1 MSVHPQTETI
11 LAGLTLEQ
19 KASLL
24 SGATFWETEGIEEA
38 GIPSIIVSDGP
49 HGVRRQ
55 STGGDHL
62 GLLDGE
68 PATCFPPAVGLGS
81 SWDPELVERVGE
93 ALGREA
99 QAKRVSVLLGPGINI
114 KRDPRCGR
122 NFEYLSEDPLHAG
135 VLGSAFVRGVQSQGV
150 GTSLKHY
157 AANNQETDRLR
168 VSAEIDT
175 RTLRELYLPAF
186 RRVVTET
193 QPWTVMCSYNKV
205 NGVFASEH
213 NWLLNTVL
221 RDEWGFEGVVVSDWG
236 AVRDRVPSLAAGL
249 DLEMPSTNGRTD
261 ADVVAAVQNGSLE
274 IAVVDTAVRRLIEL
288 ALKGHEGLW
297 PDAELDVDGQHAIA
311 REVAGRSIVLLRNED
326 AILPLTPGAG
336 PVAVIGEFARTPR
349 YQGAGSSQIVPT
361 RLDNALDAIRAAA
374 GEDVPFAPGFVL
386 EGESDPVLADE
397 AVRLAASAETV
408 LYFAGLPSSAESE
421 GFDREDI
428 ELPADQVALLERLI
442 EANSRIVVVLSN
454 GAVVRVSDWNERVP
468 ALIEGWLL
476 GQAGGGAIADVLY
489 GVVNP
494 SGRLTESIPERL
506 QDVPAYTSFPG
517 EHGSVRYAEGLYV
530 GYRHYDTRE
539 AAVTYPFGF
548 GLSYTTFGY
557 SHEVVR
563 VEGDTVRVSVQVTNT
578 GTRDGREVVQV
589 YSALPGAEVSRP
601 VHELRAFTSVAIP
614 AGKTREVELSFPV
627 SDLAY
632 FSTAADVWSVEGGTY
647 VIEIAASS
655 RDIRARLDIQI
666 EGDPSPIPLSVN
678 STLGEWF
685 AHPVGAPILN
695 AAFAQVLAATP
706 AVGGMLNDPHLRKMA
721 EQMPMS
727 QMVAFGAIT
736 PEQAQGLVDAVEQAS
751 A

>member
-1 MSVHPQTETI
+1 MSQHPQTESI

-24 SGATFWETEGIEEA
+24 SGATFWETEGIEDA
-38 GIPSIIVSDGP
+38 GVPSIIVSDGP

-193 QPWTVMCSYNKV
+193 QPWTVMCSYNKI
-205 NGVFASEH
+205 NGTFASEH

-249 DLEMPSTNGRTD
+249 DLEMPTTVGRTD
-261 ADVVAAVQNGSLE
+261 AEVVAAVKDGSLD
-274 IAVVDTAVRRLIEL
+274 IAVVDTAARRLIDL
-288 ALKGHEGLW
+288 ALSGQQGLW
-297 PDAELDVDGQHAIA
+297 ENAELDVDGQHALA
-311 REVAGRSIVLLRNED
+311 REIAGRSIVLLRNED

-361 RLDNALDAIRAAA
+361 RLDNALDAIREIS
-374 GEDVPFAPGFVL
+374 GEDVPFAAGFTLDGVA
-386 EGESDPVLADE
+386 DAALADE
-397 AVRLAASAETV
+397 AVRVAASAETV

-421 GFDREDI
+421 GFDRDDI

-442 EANSRIVVVLSN
+442 EANPRIVVVLSN

-468 ALIEGWLL
+468 ALVEGWLL

-489 GVVNP
+489 GAVNP

-506 QDVPAYTSFPG
+506 QDVPAFTSFPG
-517 EHGSVRYAEGLYV
+517 EQGSVRYAEGLYV

-539 AAVTYPFGF
+539 AAVSYPFGF
-548 GLSYTTFGY
+548 GLSYTSFSYDHTA
-557 SHEVVR
+557 VR
-563 VEGDTVRVSVQVTNT
+563 VDEDTVHVSVQVTNT
-578 GTRDGREVVQV
+578 GKRDGREVVQV
-589 YSALPGAEVSRP
+589 YTGLPGAEVSRP
-601 VHELRAFTSVAIP
+601 VHELRAFASVEVP
-614 AGKTREVELSFPV
+614 AGETREVALSFPI
-627 SDLAY
+627 SELAY
-632 FSTAADVWSVEGGTY
+632 FAPVADAWSVEGGTY
-647 VIEIAASS
+647 VVEIAASS
-655 RDIRARLDIQI
+655 RDIRASLEIQI
-666 EGDPSPIPLSVN
+666 EGDPSPIPLSIN
-678 STLGEWF
+678 STLGEWL
-685 AHPVGAPILN
+685 AHPIGAPILN
-695 AAFAQVLAATP
+695 AALAEVLASTP
-706 AVGGMLNDPHLRKMA
+706 AVGAMLNDPHMRKMA
-721 EQMPMS
+721 EQMPMTQAVS
-727 QMVAFGAIT
+727 FGAVT
-736 PEQAQGLVDAVEQAS
+736 TEQVQALVAAVEQAS

>member
-1 MSVHPQTETI
+1 MSQHPQTESI

-24 SGATFWETEGIEEA
+24 SGATFWETEGIEDA
-38 GIPSIIVSDGP
+38 GVPSIIVSDGP

-193 QPWTVMCSYNKV
+193 QPWTVMCSYNKI
-205 NGVFASEH
+205 NGTFASEH

-249 DLEMPSTNGRTD
+249 DLEMPTTDGRTD
-261 ADVVAAVQNGSLE
+261 AEVVAAVKDGSLD
-274 IAVVDTAVRRLIEL
+274 IAVVDTAARRLIDL
-288 ALKGHEGLW
+288 ALSGQQGLW
-297 PDAELDVDGQHAIA
+297 ENAELDVDGQHALA
-311 REVAGRSIVLLRNED
+311 REIAGRSIVLLRNED

-361 RLDNALDAIRAAA
+361 RLDNALDAIREIS
-374 GEDVPFAPGFVL
+374 GEDVPFAAGFTLDGVA
-386 EGESDPVLADE
+386 DAALADE
-397 AVRLAASAETV
+397 AVRVAASAETV

-421 GFDREDI
+421 GFDRDDI

-442 EANSRIVVVLSN
+442 EANPRIVVVLSN

-468 ALIEGWLL
+468 ALVEGWLL

-489 GVVNP
+489 GAVNP

-506 QDVPAYTSFPG
+506 QDVPAFTSFPG
-517 EHGSVRYAEGLYV
+517 EQGSVRYAEGLYV

-539 AAVTYPFGF
+539 AAVSYPFGF
-548 GLSYTTFGY
+548 GLSYTSFSYDHTA
-557 SHEVVR
+557 VR
-563 VEGDTVRVSVQVTNT
+563 VDEDTVHVSVQVTNT
-578 GTRDGREVVQV
+578 GKRDGREVVQV
-589 YSALPGAEVSRP
+589 YTGLPGAEVSRP
-601 VHELRAFTSVAIP
+601 VHELRAFASVEVP
-614 AGKTREVELSFPV
+614 AGETCEVALSFPI
-627 SDLAY
+627 SELAY
-632 FSTAADVWSVEGGTY
+632 FAPVADAWSVEGGTY
-647 VIEIAASS
+647 VVEIAASS
-655 RDIRARLDIQI
+655 RDIRASLEIQI
-666 EGDPSPIPLSVN
+666 EGDPSPIPLSIN
-678 STLGEWF
+678 STLGEWL
-685 AHPVGAPILN
+685 AHPIGAPILN
-695 AAFAQVLAATP
+695 AALAEVLASTP
-706 AVGGMLNDPHLRKMA
+706 AVGAMLNDPHMRKMA
-721 EQMPMS
+721 EQMPMTQAVS
-727 QMVAFGAIT
+727 FGAVT
-736 PEQAQGLVDAVEQAS
+736 TEQVQALVAAVEQAS

>member
-1 MSVHPQTETI
+1 MSLHPQTESI
-11 LAGLTLEQ
+11 LATLTLEQ

-24 SGATFWETEGIEEA
+24 SGASFWDTEGIEDA
-38 GIPSIIVSDGP
+38 GVPSIILSDGP

-81 SWDPELVERVGE
+81 SWDPILVERVGE

-193 QPWTVMCSYNKV
+193 QPWTVMCSYNRV
-205 NGVFASEH
+205 NGVYASEH

-236 AVRDRVPSLAAGL
+236 AVRDRVPALAAGL

-261 ADVVAAVQNGSLE
+261 ADVVAAVNDGSLD
-274 IAVVDTAVRRLIEL
+274 IAVVDTAARRLIDL
-288 ALKGHEGLW
+288 ALHGRDGLW
-297 PDAELDVDGQHAIA
+297 ADAELDVPGQHALA
-311 REVAGRSIVLLRNED
+311 REIAGRSIVLLRNEGD
-326 AILPLTPGAG
+326 ILPLTPGAG
-336 PVAVIGEFARTPR
+336 SLAVIGEFARTPR

-361 RLDNALDAIRAAA
+361 RLDNALDEIRAQAGADVPYAA
-374 GEDVPFAPGFVL
+374 GFTL
-386 EGESDPVLADE
+386 EGDEDAALADE
-397 AVRLAASAETV
+397 AVRVASAAETV
-408 LYFAGLPSSAESE
+408 LYFMGLPSSAESE
-421 GFDREDI
+421 GFDRDDI
-428 ELPADQVALLERLI
+428 ELPAAQTALLERLL
-442 EANSRIVVVLSN
+442 AVNPRIIVVLSN

-468 ALIEGWLL
+468 ALVEGWLL
-476 GQAGGGAIADVLY
+476 GQAGGGAIADVLF

-506 QDVPAYTSFPG
+506 QDVPAFTSFPG

-548 GLSYTTFGY
+548 GLSYTSFAY
-557 SHEVVR
+557 DHPVAR
-563 VEGDTVRVSVQVTNT
+563 VEGETVRVSVHVTNT
-578 GTRDGREVVQV
+578 GARDGREVVQV
-589 YSALPGAEVSRP
+589 YSGLPGAEVSRP
-601 VHELRAFTSVAIP
+601 VHELRAFASVEIP
-614 AGKTREVELSFPV
+614 AGETREVELSFPV
-627 SDLAY
+627 AGLAY
-632 FSTAADVWSVEGGTY
+632 FSTIADVWSVEGGTY

-655 RDIRARLDIQI
+655 RDIRAHLDIQVA
-666 EGDPSPIPLSVN
+666 GDPSPIPLSVN

-695 AAFAQVLAATP
+695 AAFAQVLAEAP

-727 QMVAFGAIT
+727 QMVAFGALS
-736 PEQAQGLVDAVEQAS
+736 PEQAQGLVSAVEQAS